1 MSLGSRDLLL
11 AAGAFALMVVT
22 IVVERVWPHEICGG
36 WHWLTLPV
44 FIGAG
49 LMIMR
54 VASGVIGRS
63 FGCLLG
69 LAGIALTMLW
79 LDEGGM
85 FCSASAG

>member
-11 AAGAFALMVVT
+11 AAGAFALIFVT
-22 IVVERVWPHEICGG
+22 IVMERVWPHELCGG

-49 LMIMR
+49 LVIMR
-54 VASGVIGRS
+54 LVSGFVGRGS
-63 FGCLLG
+63 GCLLG

-85 FCSASAG
+85 FCSARAG